1 MASAD
6 ILYALGL
13 ALVFVGILIIVIAFL
28 SLVMG
33 SAKKGRVK
41 GGGAII
47 IGPIPIIFGTDKKSL
62 KTILLL
68 SLTLT
73 VLLLTAMTLYYF
85 LFR

>member
-68 SLTLT
+68 SLALT
-73 VLLLTAMTLYYF
+73 VLLLTAMILYYF

>member
-1 MASAD
+1 MADAGA
-6 ILYALGL
+6 LYTLGIALIFTG
-13 ALVFVGILIIVIAFL
+13 VLIIMLAVLLL
-28 SLVMG
+28 SVL

-62 KTILLL
+62 KTVLLL
-68 SLTLT
+68 SLALT
-73 VLLLTAMTLYYF
+73 VLLVVAMVMYYL